1 MYDVIILGAGPAG
14 VSASLYTKRANLETL
29 ILYNDESGLEKA
41 SLIEN
46 YYGFKNGISGKELYE
61 TGIEQAKNI
70 GVEVKKEE
78 VVKIENNVEY
88 FNIVTNTNEYK
99 TKNLILATGNK
110 KNKPKIK
117 GIEKFEGRGVSYCA
131 ICDGFF
137 YRNRNVSVL
146 GSGNYAIAETNELIN
161 IADNITI
168 LTNGEKAPEF
178 RADNVT
184 IDTKEIEEIDGE
196 NKVEEI
202 KFKDGS
208 SLKTDGVF
216 VAQGVAGSS
225 EFAKKLGIIT
235 NKDKI
240 VVNENMETNI
250 KGIYACGDCTGG
262 LLQVSKAVY
271 EGAKAGLQV
280 IARVRERNLRVYRKK
295 CVKFKNK
302 PSYDKIKMS

>member
-14 VSASLYTKRANLETL
+14 ISASLYTKRANLETL
-29 ILYNDESGLEKA
+29 ILYNDKSGLEKA

-137 YRNRNVSVL
+137 YRNRSVSVL

-184 IDTKEIEEIDGE
+184 IDTKEIEEINGE

-280 IARVRERNLRVYRKK
+280 IAGLRGRSL
-295 CVKFKNK
+295 N
-302 PSYDKIKMS
+302 P

>member
-14 VSASLYTKRANLETL
+14 ISASLYTKRANLETL
-29 ILYNDESGLEKA
+29 ILYNDKSGLEKA

-78 VVKIENNVEY
+78 VVKIENNIEY
-88 FNIVTNTNEYK
+88 FNVVTNTNENK

-117 GIEKFEGRGVSYCA
+117 GIEKFEGKGVSYCA

-137 YRNRNVSVL
+137 YRNRSVSVL
-146 GSGNYAIAETNELIN
+146 GSGNYAVAETNELIN

-184 IDTKEIEEIDGE
+184 IDTKEIEEINGE

-208 SLKTDGVF
+208 TLKTDGIF

-225 EFAKKLGIIT
+225 EFAKKLGIMT

-240 VVNENMETNI
+240 IVNENMETNI

-280 IARVRERNLRVYRKK
+280 IAGIRGRSL
-295 CVKFKNK
+295 
-302 PSYDKIKMS
+302 SLLI

>member
-137 YRNRNVSVL
+137 YRNRSVSVL

-216 VAQGVAGSS
+216 VAQGVA
-225 EFAKKLGIIT
+225 
-235 NKDKI
+235 
-240 VVNENMETNI
+240 
-250 KGIYACGDCTGG
+250 
-262 LLQVSKAVY
+262 
-271 EGAKAGLQV
+271 
-280 IARVRERNLRVYRKK
+280 
-295 CVKFKNK
+295 
-302 PSYDKIKMS
+302 

>member
-14 VSASLYTKRANLETL
+14 ISASLYTKRANLKTL

-46 YYGFKNGISGKELYE
+46 YYGFKNGITGEELYN

-70 GVEVKKEE
+70 GVEVLKEE
-78 VVKIENNVEY
+78 VVKIENNIEH
-88 FNIVTNTNEYK
+88 FNVVTTKNEYQ

-110 KNKPKIK
+110 KNRPKIK
-117 GIEKFEGRGVSYCA
+117 GIEKFEGKGVSYCA

-137 YRNRNVSVL
+137 YRNRSVAVL
-146 GSGNYAIAETNELIN
+146 GSGNYAISETNELIN

-168 LTNGEKAPEF
+168 LTNGKEAPEF
-178 RADNVT
+178 RADNVKV
-184 IDTKEIEEIDGE
+184 DTKEIEEIEGTD
-196 NKVEEI
+196 KVEEV
-202 KFKDGS
+202 KFKDGTTI
-208 SLKTDGVF
+208 KTDGIF
-216 VAQGVAGSS
+216 VAEGVAGSS

-235 NKDKI
+235 QKDKI

-271 EGAKAGLQV
+271 EGAKAGLEV
-280 IARVRERNLRVYRKK
+280 IKRQRG
-295 CVKFKNK
+295 
-302 PSYDKIKMS
+302 I

>member
-14 VSASLYTKRANLETL
+14 ISASLYTKRANLKTL
-29 ILYNDESGLEKA
+29 ILYNDKSGLEKA

-46 YYGFKNGISGKELYE
+46 YYGFKNGITGEELYN

-70 GVEVKKEE
+70 GVEVLKEE
-78 VVKIENNVEY
+78 VVKIENNIEH
-88 FNIVTNTNEYK
+88 FNVVTTKNEYQA
-99 TKNLILATGNK
+99 KNLILATGNK
-110 KNKPKIK
+110 KNRPKIK
-117 GIEKFEGRGVSYCA
+117 GIEKFEGKGVSYCA

-137 YRNRNVSVL
+137 YRNRSVAVL

-168 LTNGEKAPEF
+168 LTNGKKAPEF
-178 RADNVT
+178 RADNVKV
-184 IDTKEIEEIDGE
+184 DTKEIEEIEGTD
-196 NKVEEI
+196 KVEEV
-202 KFKDGS
+202 KFKDGTTI
-208 SLKTDGVF
+208 KTDGIF
-216 VAQGVAGSS
+216 VAEGVAGSS

-235 NKDKI
+235 QKDKI

-271 EGAKAGLQV
+271 EGTIAGLEV
-280 IARVRERNLRVYRKK
+280 IKRQRG
-295 CVKFKNK
+295 
-302 PSYDKIKMS
+302 I

>member
-14 VSASLYTKRANLETL
+14 ISASLYTKRANLETL
-29 ILYNDESGLEKA
+29 ILYNDESGLERA

-46 YYGFKNGISGKELYE
+46 YYGFKNGISGKELYK

-78 VVKIENNVEY
+78 VVKIENNIEY
-88 FNIVTNTNEYK
+88 FKIITTNNEYQ

-117 GIEKFEGRGVSYCA
+117 GIEKFEGKGVSYCA

-137 YRNRNVSVL
+137 YRNRSISVL

-184 IDTKEIEEIDGE
+184 IDTKEIEEIEGE
-196 NKVEEI
+196 DKVEEI

-208 SLKTDGVF
+208 TLKTDGIF

-235 NKDKI
+235 NKDRI

-280 IARVRERNLRVYRKK
+280 IAGIRGRSLKSLLHI
-295 CVKFKNK
+295 FW
-302 PSYDKIKMS
+302 